1 MAQDKEEVIE
11 QALDLVDEIRSKLRD
26 MREGYEEDDVDD
38 LLDKIDDLRDLVES
52 LRP

>member
-11 QALDLVDEIRSKLRD
+11 QALDLVNEIRSKLRD

-38 LLDKIDDLRDLVES
+38 LLDKIDDLRDLVER

>member
-11 QALDLVDEIRSKLRD
+11 QALDLVDEIKSKLRD
-26 MREGYEEDDVDD
+26 MREGFDEDDVDD
-38 LLDKIDDLRDLVES
+38 LLDKIDELRDLVEN

>member
-26 MREGYEEDDVDD
+26 MREGYDEDDVDD